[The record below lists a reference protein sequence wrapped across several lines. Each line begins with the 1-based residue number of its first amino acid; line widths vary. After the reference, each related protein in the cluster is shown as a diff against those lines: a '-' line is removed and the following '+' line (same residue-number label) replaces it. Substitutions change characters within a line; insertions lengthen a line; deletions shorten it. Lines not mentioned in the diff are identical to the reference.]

1 MEANITSNSIKKR
14 SKNDVFIV
22 SHINEVPSTSDQ
34 QEFCGLAQQ
43 QQTSIKEIPKKRTV
57 PAKRKK
63 ITATNQ
69 MMESD
74 EGCDFK
80 EIKEEENESTNLGI
94 HKLKSTAHAKNSTV
108 PKLKNAW
115 RSEED
120 KILVDKILE
129 DMPSPSWSKISHCL
143 KDRNPNACLVRWKTL
158 KKRLYQSSQ

>member
-1 MEANITSNSIKKR
+1 METNLTGDSIKKR
-14 SKNDVFIV
+14 SKNDVV
-22 SHINEVPSTSDQ
+22 TLNH
-34 QEFCGLAQQ
+34 
-43 QQTSIKEIPKKRTV
+43 EISKKRTANYTV

-69 MMESD
+69 MMELED
-74 EGCDFK
+74 LEGLNSK
-80 EIKEEENESTNLGI
+80 EIKEEENN
-94 HKLKSTAHAKNSTV
+94 STAPKVKNV
-108 PKLKNAW
+108 W